1 MDRAKNPFSPGAGTP
16 PPELAGRSVILEDAM
31 VALSRVKNG
40 RAEKSM
46 ILVGL
51 RGVGKTVLLSE
62 IQKLAEMEGYNVT
75 FIEAHESRQK
85 KTLPELLIPHLRRI
99 LFELNRGES
108 VSEKARKALRVF
120 KSFISALK
128 IKAGDLEF
136 SIDIDAETGEAD
148 SGDLEVDLASLFV
161 AIGEAAKDRTTAVA
175 IIIDELQYLDEKEL
189 SAMIMAVHRVSQKS
203 LPLILIGAGLP
214 QIIGKAGNSKSYAER
229 LFNYP
234 EIGAL
239 TKEDARTALQA
250 PVKELGVSF
259 SSGAIDEIFKMTK
272 GYPYFLQEWG
282 YHAWNI
288 ASSDSSVITV
298 GDAKKASELSI
309 TNLDKNFFRVRFDR
323 LTPRERKYVRAL
335 ADLGG
340 KSQRSGDIANK
351 LGKAV
356 EQVAPL
362 RAQLINKGM
371 IYSPA
376 HGDIAFTVPL
386 FEEFLIRQIPIFSA
400 KDTY

>member
-16 PPELAGRSVILEDAM
+16 PPELAGRSGILEDAM
-31 VALSRVKNG
+31 VALKRVKNG

-51 RGVGKTVLLSE
+51 RGVGKTVLLGE
-62 IQKLAEMEGYNVT
+62 IQHLAEAEGYKVT

-99 LFELNRGES
+99 LFDLNRGEM
-108 VSEKARKALRVF
+108 VSEKAKKALRVF
-120 KSFISALK
+120 KSFISAFK

-136 SIDIDAETGEAD
+136 SIDIDAETG
-148 SGDLEVDLASLFV
+148 DLEVDLATLFV
-161 AIGEAAKDRTTAVA
+161 AIGEAAKDRSTAVA

-214 QIIGKAGNSKSYAER
+214 QLVGKAGNSKSYAER
-229 LFNYP
+229 LFSYP
-234 EIGAL
+234 IVGAL
-239 TKEDARTALQA
+239 AKEDARIALQT
-250 PVKELGVSF
+250 PVEELGVSF
-259 SSGAIDEIFKMTK
+259 SSDALDEIYNITK

-288 ASSDSSVITV
+288 AANDVSTITAE
-298 GDAKKASELSI
+298 DAKNASALSI
-309 TNLDKNFFRVRFDR
+309 ANLDKNFFRVRFDR
-323 LTPRERKYVRAL
+323 LTPNERKYVRAL
-335 ADLGG
+335 AELGR
-340 KSQRSGDIANK
+340 KPQRSGDIANK

-386 FEEFLIRQIPIFSA
+386 FEEFLIREIPVFSA
-400 KDTY
+400 KDAY